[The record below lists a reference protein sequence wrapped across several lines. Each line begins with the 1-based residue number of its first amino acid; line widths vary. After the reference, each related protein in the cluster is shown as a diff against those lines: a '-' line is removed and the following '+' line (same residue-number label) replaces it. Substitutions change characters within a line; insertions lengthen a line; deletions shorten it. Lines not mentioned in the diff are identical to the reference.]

1 LRERRRTRRQREA
14 ALLPSMTLDPGV
26 GARQAPARPGRL
38 HHRIGSFQPELGGL
52 LEDVTLAYETWGEL
66 DGAGENAVLLV
77 HALTGD
83 SHAAGGPSRSYR
95 RGGWWSPMVG
105 PGLAIDTERYFV
117 VCSNVLGGCSGS
129 TGPSSVEPDSGR
141 PYGMRFPI
149 VTIRDMVRAQKRLL
163 DSLGVRRL
171 ALVIGGSIGGQQ
183 ALEWAVEYP
192 DFVEKAAPVATTG
205 ALGPQGLGMSEIGRR
220 AIMAD
225 PDWQGGDYYGTGRS
239 PCAGLGIARM
249 AGMMTYQSA
258 DGQWERF
265 GRRPASRPAL
275 QEEFGGRFEIESYL
289 HYQGHDLVNRF
300 DANSYLYLSRAMDLF
315 DVAAGYSSEEE
326 AYGRIEAEVLFV
338 GISSDW
344 LFPAHEVRQVAQ
356 TARRVGV
363 EAGYAQIESLSGHDA
378 FLKDWAELRR
388 ALGPFLNEPESDD
401 DRHHRQGVARTP
413 VRVRH
418 PRGPGP
424 GTERSVTRE

>member
-1 LRERRRTRRQREA
+1 
-14 ALLPSMTLDPGV
+14 MTLDPGV
-26 GARQAPARPGRL
+26 GARQAPARPGKL
-38 HHRIGSFQPELGGL
+38 HHRIGSFEPELGGS
-52 LEDVTLAYETWGEL
+52 LEDITLAYETWGEL
-66 DGAGENAVLLV
+66 DAAGENAVLLV

-83 SHAAGGPSRSYR
+83 SHAAGEPHGSYR

-105 PGLAIDTERYFV
+105 PGLVIDTERYFV
-117 VCSNVLGGCSGS
+117 VCSNVVGGCSGS
-129 TGPSSVEPDSGR
+129 TGPSSVEPGRGR
-141 PYGMRFPI
+141 PYGMRFPV

-192 DFVEKAAPVATTG
+192 GFVEKAAPIAATG
-205 ALGPQGLGMSEIGRR
+205 SLGPQGLGMSEIGRR

-225 PDWQGGDYYGTGRS
+225 PDWQGGDYYGTGRT
-239 PCAGLGIARM
+239 PGAGLGIARM

-258 DGQWERF
+258 AGQWERF

-275 QEEFGGRFEIESYL
+275 HEEFGGRFEIESYL
-289 HYQGHDLVNRF
+289 HYQGYDLVNRF
-300 DANSYLYLSRAMDLF
+300 DANSYLYLSRAMDLY

-344 LFPAHEVRQVAQ
+344 LFPADEVRQAAK
-356 TARRVGV
+356 TARGAGV
-363 EAGYAQIESLSGHDA
+363 EASYAQIESLSGHDA

-388 ALGPFLNEPESDD
+388 ALGPFLDEQEE
-401 DRHHRQGVARTP
+401 RHD
-413 VRVRH
+413 
-418 PRGPGP
+418 
-424 GTERSVTRE
+424 

>member
-1 LRERRRTRRQREA
+1 MTRG
-14 ALLPSMTLDPGV
+14 PGV
-26 GARQAPARPGRL
+26 GARQAPARPGKL
-38 HHRIGSFQPELGGL
+38 HHRIGSFEPELGGF

-66 DGAGENAVLLV
+66 DAAGENAVLVV

-83 SHAAGGPSRSYR
+83 SHAAGEPSGSYR

-105 PGLAIDTERYFV
+105 PGLTIDTERYFV

-129 TGPSSVEPDSGR
+129 TGPPSVEHDSGR
-141 PYGMRFPI
+141 PYGMRFPV

-192 DFVEKAAPVATTG
+192 GFVEKAAPIAATG
-205 ALGPQGLGMSEIGRR
+205 SLGPQGLGMSEIGRR

-225 PDWQGGDYYGTGRS
+225 PDWRGGDYYGTGRS
-239 PCAGLGIARM
+239 PGAGLGIARM
-249 AGMMTYQSA
+249 AGMITYQSA
-258 DGQWERF
+258 AGQWERF

-289 HYQGHDLVNRF
+289 HYQGRELVNRF
-300 DANSYLYLSRAMDLF
+300 DANSYLYLSRAMDLY

-326 AYGRIEAEVLFV
+326 AYGRIGAEVLFV

-344 LFPAHEVRQVAQ
+344 LFPAHEVRQAAK
-356 TARRVGV
+356 TAHGAGV
-363 EAGYAQIESLSGHDA
+363 EASYTQIESLSGHDA

-388 ALGPFLNEPESDD
+388 ALGPFLNEQED
-401 DRHHRQGVARTP
+401 
-413 VRVRH
+413 
-418 PRGPGP
+418 
-424 GTERSVTRE
+424 